1 MAPLAEGVSRLDSG
15 FGSSP
20 SEMTPR
26 TKSYRPP
33 RRRPAHLRTKT
44 GCLTCRKRKKKCD
57 ETPGTCSNCARRWL
71 SCEWPTNLRENP
83 KHTRREHPS
92 STKAHLEHSPQ
103 RSTNEWHASRHV
115 FVADYTAG
123 ASPSWDTEGE
133 SEGFPSPRESNTP
146 NSQNDYMMTPY
157 SSSPSILNY
166 TSPLICLSPAITP
179 ASAPLF
185 DFLRAV
191 FLPQLIRPMA
201 HNSVIKCATGE
212 SLMLALHTPFY
223 MHALLACCGA
233 EIPVDDMCSQV
244 HFQKLARMHYVKA
257 IAGLR
262 ESLDSGIVDAGNA
275 AIIRTSLILCIYERS
290 KPRLSRGVDA
300 HILGLAQL
308 IQLHFRHRQ
317 TTPELQS
324 EAEINTARVILE
336 AFIFHATTSIP
347 FQQTRRQPEPV
358 EAALSLAETRLQEM
372 YRWKVP
378 VYPESPVLG
387 APPKLFVYA
396 REIALMHERSSAE
409 GIDIARCHELQQLLS
424 QFSQT
429 GVEELHPSPEGDRL
443 VTTTHTPLLLG
454 PRLYIVVSNIL
465 LKHMINNNS
474 TIADDSL
481 QELVCEGMRLVSEL
495 DPSIDYYAEYYCWP
509 MVVLGT
515 YTTDSAHRNCLVSQA
530 MAFWKATRNGTM
542 RRLVDMLTTLWQI

>member
-1 MAPLAEGVSRLDSG
+1 
-15 FGSSP
+15 
-20 SEMTPR
+20 MTPQ
-26 TKSYRPP
+26 TKSYRAP

-71 SCEWPTNLRENP
+71 SCEWPANLRGNQ
-83 KHTRREHPS
+83 KHTGPEQLSPS
-92 STKAHLEHSPQ
+92 KTHSEKSPPLLI
-103 RSTNEWHASRHV
+103 NEWHSTQYA
-115 FVADYTAG
+115 FVANYAPS

-133 SEGFPSPRESNTP
+133 SDLLPSPMESNT
-146 NSQNDYMMTPY
+146 
-157 SSSPSILNY
+157 SSSEDDFMMAFPSSPPSSLNY
-166 TSPLICLSPAITP
+166 ISPSFCLSPAITP

-201 HNSVIKCATGE
+201 HDTVIKSAADE
-212 SLMLALHTPFY
+212 SLIMALRTPFY

-262 ESLDSGIVDAGNA
+262 ESLDSGILNA
-275 AIIRTSLILCIYERS
+275 ENTAIIRTSLMLCIYERS

-308 IQLHFRHRQ
+308 IQLRFRHNQ
-317 TTPELQS
+317 TKPEFQS
-324 EAEINTARVILE
+324 ESETNMARVILE
-336 AFIFHATTSIP
+336 AFIFHATTCIP
-347 FQQTRRQPEPV
+347 FQQTTKQPEPV

-378 VYPESPVLG
+378 VHPESPVLG

-396 REIALMHERSSAE
+396 REIALMHERSSVE
-409 GIDIARCHELQQLLS
+409 GIDIARCYELQQLLS
-424 QFSQT
+424 HFNEC
-429 GVEELHPSPEGDRL
+429 GFEESTHSSEYDQLA
-443 VTTTHTPLLLG
+443 TTTYTPLLLG
-454 PRLYIVVSNIL
+454 PRLYIVVSKIL
-465 LKHMINNNS
+465 LEHMINNNS
-474 TIADDSL
+474 STTDTSL
-481 QELVCEGMRLVSEL
+481 QELVCEGIRLVSKL
-495 DPSIDYYAEYYCWP
+495 DPSTDYYAEYYCWP

-515 YTTDSAHRNCLVSQA
+515 YTTDSAHRKCLLSQA